1 MERTLSSDSLFQV
14 NTPKLPINLPL
25 SVISTLQLWKR
36 RIASRRE
43 LAMLDSRMLA
53 DAGISYSERDAIL
66 RKPFWRG

>member
-14 NTPKLPINLPL
+14 NTPNLRGNLPA
-25 SVISTLQLWKR
+25 SIISTLQLWKR

-43 LAMLDSRMLA
+43 LARLDMRMLA